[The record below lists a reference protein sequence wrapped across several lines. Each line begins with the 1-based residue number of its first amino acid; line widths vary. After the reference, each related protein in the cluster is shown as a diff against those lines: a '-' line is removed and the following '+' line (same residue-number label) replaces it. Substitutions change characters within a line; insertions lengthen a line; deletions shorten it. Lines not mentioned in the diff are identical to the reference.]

1 MNMKNQTPD
10 NNFITSDFYTACLL
24 LASDYH
30 LVGINKADSKRYRF
44 IFIDKQG
51 RAQLVG
57 GYFDGLIDINT
68 RKFVNA
74 IKELKSLMYNDAI
87 S

>member
-1 MNMKNQTPD
+1 MNMKSQTPD

-24 LASDYH
+24 LANEYH
-30 LVGINKADSKRYRF
+30 LVGINKTDSRRFRF
-44 IFIDKQG
+44 IFTDEPDRVQVV
-51 RAQLVG
+51 A
-57 GYFDGLIDINT
+57 GYFDGLTSVNV